1 MQTTQHFLK
10 RSVLSLELHTPVG
23 ILETFNNET
32 KKCII
37 IELKTFETPGF
48 SHYTNVI
55 RCSSPYN
62 LP

>member
-1 MQTTQHFLK
+1 MQNTQHFIK

-23 ILETFNNET
+23 ILASFNNKT

-48 SHYTNVI
+48 SHYTSEV
-55 RCSSPYN
+55 RCSSTYN
-62 LP
+62 QP

>member
-1 MQTTQHFLK
+1 MQTTKHFMK

-23 ILETFNNET
+23 ILDSFNNKT

-37 IELKTFETPGF
+37 TELKTFETPGF
-48 SHYTNVI
+48 SHYTNEV
-55 RCSSPYN
+55 RCNSTYN